1 VICDGLEV
9 LHDGREMELVAR
21 TGEAAQTHALE
32 AVVNLQVGKTHLNFL
47 ALVVRL
53 FKLRGPS
60 VSGHDH
66 ALLR

>member
-1 VICDGLEV
+1 
-9 LHDGREMELVAR
+9 MELVAR